1 MFFQKKIFKK
11 WHFRTHIGHLIAYYI
26 QSRSL
31 EFDVFLITELWMRK
45 DHKILNDAANKADLY
60 MTKFSKFN
68 DWL

>member
-1 MFFQKKIFKK
+1 MD
-11 WHFRTHIGHLIAYYI
+11 HFIAYYI

-31 EFDVFLITELWMRK
+31 EFDVFLVTELWMRK
-45 DHKILNDAANKADLY
+45 DHQILNDAANKADLY